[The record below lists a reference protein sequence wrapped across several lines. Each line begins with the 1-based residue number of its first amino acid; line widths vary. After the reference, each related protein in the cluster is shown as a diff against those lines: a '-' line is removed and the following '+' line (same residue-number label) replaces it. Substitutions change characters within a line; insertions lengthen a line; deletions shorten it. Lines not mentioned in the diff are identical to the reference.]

1 MPNGVTGS
9 HTGLPGGSKP
19 QGTAGDKP
27 AGCRARQAPGSTG
40 TADARAHHSAFIMPQ
55 PGDGGG
61 GPSSSGYAHY
71 SALIMPQPSDPDP
84 GPSSSGY
91 AHHSAL
97 IMPQPSDGSGGPS

>member
-40 TADARAHHSAFIMPQ
+40 TADARAHHSAFI
-55 PGDGGG
+55 
-61 GPSSSGYAHY
+61 
-71 SALIMPQPSDPDP
+71 IPQPSDPEP
-84 GPSSSGY
+84 GGPSSARG
-91 AHHSAL
+91 
-97 IMPQPSDGSGGPS
+97 GSMICYRWGLVRLAAA